1 MEHRYRYRAYG
12 LIVSSEL
19 ALPELE
25 GAEGTPDVEIRLGKI
40 PDSLPEPLGKG
51 LRFQAT
57 ADEFLF
63 RLEGVSGFHVAC
75 GREITIEPYMD
86 PADPE
91 IRLYLLGSVFCAL
104 LQQRGY
110 LALHGSAIEMCGR
123 GLLFTGRRG
132 VGKSTLA
139 AAFHDRGY
147 RVLTDDVCAVRLGED
162 GRPHIVPGFP
172 GLKLWRDSAE
182 KLGRSV
188 DGLAPVKCD
197 IEKYRVGAGAR
208 YSGDT
213 AVLSEVYVLESHDAA
228 TVEITRQEGAAKL
241 DALIKNTYRYR
252 YLNGQGVK
260 TLHFR
265 QCTAVAGKVEVFTV
279 LRPVDGFR
287 LAELVAAIEENS
299 KDNGI

>member
-1 MEHRYRYRAYG
+1 MEHRYHYRAYG
-12 LIVSSEL
+12 LIFFSEL

-25 GAEGTPDVEIRLGKI
+25 SAEGTPDVEIRLGKV
-40 PDSLPEPLGKG
+40 PDFLLEPLEKG

-63 RLEGVSGFHVAC
+63 RLEGVAGFCVTR
-75 GREITIEPYMD
+75 GQEITIEPYMD

-91 IRLYLLGSVFCAL
+91 IRLFLLGSVFCAL

-162 GRPHIVPGFP
+162 DRPYIVPGFP

-188 DGLAPVKCD
+188 EGFAKVGRD
-197 IEKYRVGAGAR
+197 IEKYRVGAEEC
-208 YSGDT
+208 YSGEI
-213 AVLSEVYVLESHDAA
+213 AVLSDVYILGSHDAA
-228 TVEITRQEGAAKL
+228 TVEITRQEGVAKL

-252 YLNGQGVK
+252 YVKGQGMRA
-260 TLHFR
+260 THFR
-265 QCTAVAGKVEVFTV
+265 QCAAVAGKVEVFRV

-299 KDNGI
+299 KDDGR